1 MTNRAVK
8 ENERRKFKNAQDVA
22 NAIHNGNQNLRRLIN
37 KLSPTSMCSNEY
49 KSLIRLGIALYRVQ
63 ESARKLEALKARGGG
78 VNESGF
84 QY

>member
-78 VNESGF
+78 
-84 QY
+84 